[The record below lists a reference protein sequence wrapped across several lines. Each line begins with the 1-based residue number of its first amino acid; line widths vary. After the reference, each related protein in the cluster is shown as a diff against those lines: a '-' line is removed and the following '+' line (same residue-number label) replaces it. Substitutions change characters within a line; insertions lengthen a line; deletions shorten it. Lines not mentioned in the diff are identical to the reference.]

1 MMRRTRFAAVSC
13 ALLAVVLA
21 SPFALAARPA
31 PKKPPRPAAPAPA
44 RPKTPK
50 ADPAVQAAEAQYVAA
65 MRAFEAGDRARAREL
80 FVAALG
86 ALPPDHALRAQ
97 TLYNLAFLADGDVAG
112 GPLGTACDAQAAYGR
127 YLEVAPPEPEHAET
141 RAVAQERRAALA
153 AQCERDRSPEF
164 AAVAGTDGVE
174 DAEADLARPPA
185 SEGGVS
191 VAPLVTAL
199 GAVALAGAG
208 VGLQYWAQSAIETR
222 DAAHADYL
230 RVSDAGAAHRQA
242 QIARNA
248 QTDAESRVIYS
259 YVAFGLA
266 GALAGVAGWL
276 WLSSPDPAAAGEA
289 GVSLTPGPGSL
300 VLGGRF

>member
-1 MMRRTRFAAVSC
+1 MTSSRRPAPALAALMVLS
-13 ALLAVVLA
+13 LAATPAV
-21 SPFALAARPA
+21 AARPA
-31 PKKPPRPAAPAPA
+31 PKKPAKVAPA
-44 RPKTPK
+44 RPKAPK
-50 ADPAVQAAEAQYVAA
+50 VDPAVQAAEAQYAAA

-86 ALPPDHALRAQ
+86 ALPAGHALRAQ

-112 GPLGTACDAQAAYGR
+112 APTGAACDAQAAYGR
-127 YLEVAPPEPEHAET
+127 YLEVAPTEPEHAET

-153 AQCERDRSPEF
+153 AQCERDRSPEL
-164 AAVAGTDGVE
+164 AAPPPTTDDG
-174 DAEADLARPPA
+174 DAFSTADDPA
-185 SEGGVS
+185 PRGGS
-191 VAPLVTAL
+191 AAPLVTAL

-208 VGLQYWAQSAIETR
+208 VGLQYWAQSAIDTR

-248 QTDAESRVIYS
+248 QTDAESRVVYS

-266 GALAGVAGWL
+266 GVLAGVAGWL
-276 WLSSPDPAAAGEA
+276 WLTSPEPEAAGTS
-289 GVSLTPGPGSL
+289 GVSLLPGPGS
-300 VLGGRF
+300 VVFGGRF

>member
-1 MMRRTRFAAVSC
+1 VG
-13 ALLAVVLA
+13 VVLGA
-21 SPFALAARPA
+21 ALGLFVGDAQAARPA
-31 PKKPPRPAAPAPA
+31 PKKPAKTAVA
-44 RPKTPK
+44 RPKSPPV
-50 ADPAVQAAEAQYVAA
+50 DPAVQAAEAQYAAA
-65 MRAFEAGDRARAREL
+65 MRAFEAGDRARARDL

-86 ALPPDHALRAQ
+86 ALPTGHALQAQ

-112 GPLGTACDAQAAYGR
+112 GPVGASCDAHAAYGR
-127 YLEVAPPEPEHAET
+127 YLETAPASLEHAET
-141 RAVAQERRAALA
+141 RAVAQERQAALL
-153 AQCERDRSPEF
+153 AQCERDRSPEL
-164 AAVAGTDGVE
+164 AATPEVGADFEPGSGLPPRTEPGGAG
-174 DAEADLARPPA
+174 
-185 SEGGVS
+185 
-191 VAPLVTAL
+191 APLALGL

-208 VGLQYWAQSAIETR
+208 VGLQFWAQAAIDTR

-276 WLSSPDPAAAGEA
+276 WLSSPGTPEGEA
-289 GVSLTPGPGSL
+289 AVTVAPGVGGGSM
-300 VLGGRF
+300 VLEGRF